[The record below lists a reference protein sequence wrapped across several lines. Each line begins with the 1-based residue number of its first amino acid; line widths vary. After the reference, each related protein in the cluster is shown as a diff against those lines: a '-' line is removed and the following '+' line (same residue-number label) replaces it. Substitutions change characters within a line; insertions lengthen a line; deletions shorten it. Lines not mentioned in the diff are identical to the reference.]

1 MDWLNTKDQLTVAVR
16 KYRFLWLLLL
26 AGILLMVIPEPE
38 KTTAQPD
45 IQQTDCA
52 PDLEEELSQ
61 MLSLVSGAGKAKVML
76 SIREGE
82 ETVYQTDEDRSDED
96 IRRDTVLVTASGRE
110 EAGLI
115 RQITPPV
122 YRGALVLCQGADNAT
137 VRLALVEAVMS
148 ITGLTSDCITVLKM
162 K

>member
-1 MDWLNTKDQLTVAVR
+1 
-16 KYRFLWLLLL
+16 
-26 AGILLMVIPEPE
+26 
-38 KTTAQPD
+38 
-45 IQQTDCA
+45 
-52 PDLEEELSQ
+52 
-61 MLSLVSGAGKAKVML
+61 ML

-82 ETVYQTDEDRSDED
+82 ETVYQTDEDRSNED

-110 EAGLI
+110 ETGLI